1 MLDCHLSTS
10 HTSCPCTCQSTWPP
24 SCTAAAILL
33 KSTESAERTE
43 LIVLSHRRFPSPL
56 SSHQALSCGILPVEQ
71 VHSIIH
77 LLLRHLDAFRE
88 INHTHTNLYTHIVNR
103 EPSVLTDCV
112 QRLLF
117 PPATLLYELQI
128 SHRSGTH
135 YLDICHCE
143 VTNSMCHRC

>member
-1 MLDCHLSTS
+1 MLNCHLCAS

-77 LLLRHLDAFRE
+77 LLLRHLDAFGDFFRTSS
-88 INHTHTNLYTHIVNR
+88 HLY
-103 EPSVLTDCV
+103 
-112 QRLLF
+112 
-117 PPATLLYELQI
+117 
-128 SHRSGTH
+128 
-135 YLDICHCE
+135 
-143 VTNSMCHRC
+143 